1 MKLKA
6 SFPLFYFMLVCFS
19 FSCGSFN
26 EPDFKEIEN
35 VQITKFGLTESSL
48 ALDLLYFNNNKFRM
62 KLKNAEGDAWLENN
76 FLGHFTMDTM
86 IHIPANGDFRIP
98 IKMKVDMGKILKNSL
113 LTLLAKEVKIRVEG
127 KARVGKGLIYI
138 NYPIRYEGM
147 QNLAELLK

>member
-6 SFPLFYFMLVCFS
+6 LPYYFYFILVCFS
-19 FSCGSFN
+19 LSCGQLK

-35 VQITKFGLTESSL
+35 VKITKFGLTES
-48 ALDLLYFNNNKFRM
+48 AITLDLRYFNNNKFRM

-76 FLGHFTMDTM
+76 FLGHFTMDTL
-86 IHIPANGDFRIP
+86 IHIPSTGDFRIP
-98 IKMKVDMGKILKNSL
+98 IKMKVDMAKILKNSL

-147 QNLAELLK
+147 QNLEKLLR

>member
-6 SFPLFYFMLVCFS
+6 HPYYFYFILVCFS
-19 FSCGSFN
+19 TSCGQLKD
-26 EPDFKEIEN
+26 PDFKEIEN
-35 VQITKFGLTESSL
+35 VQITKFGVMESSL
-48 ALDLLYFNNNKFRM
+48 TLDLRYFNNNKFRM

-147 QNLAELLK
+147 QNLGELLK

>member
-1 MKLKA
+1 MK
-6 SFPLFYFMLVCFS
+6 FRVPTFCLFLILVFFS
-19 FSCGSFN
+19 FSCGQVK

-35 VQITKFGLTESSL
+35 VQLTKFGLAESSIT
-48 ALDLLYFNNNKFRM
+48 LDLRYFNNNKFRM

-86 IHIPANGDFRIP
+86 IHIPSKGDFRIP
-98 IKMKVDMGKILKNSL
+98 IKMKVDMAKILKNSL

-147 QNLAELLK
+147 QNLEKLLR

>member
-6 SFPLFYFMLVCFS
+6 LPYYFYFILACFS
-19 FSCGSFN
+19 LSCGQLK

-35 VQITKFGLTESSL
+35 VKITKFGLTESSL
-48 ALDLLYFNNNKFRM
+48 TLDLRYFNNNKFRM

-86 IHIPANGDFRIP
+86 IHIPAKGDFRLP
-98 IKMKVDMGKILKNSL
+98 IKLKVDMGKILKNSL

-147 QNLAELLK
+147 QNLEKLLR

>member
-1 MKLKA
+1 MKFKCPLH
-6 SFPLFYFMLVCFS
+6 LFYLILVCS
-19 FSCGSFN
+19 TFSCGSFN

-48 ALDLLYFNNNKFRM
+48 TLDLRYFNNNKFRM

-86 IHIPANGDFRIP
+86 IHIPAKGDFRLP
-98 IKMKVDMGKILKNSL
+98 INLKVDMGKILKNSI

-127 KARVGKGLIYI
+127 NARVGKGLIYI

-147 QNLAELLK
+147 QNLEKLLR